1 MKKLF
6 QVVIVLLLIA
16 LLPLPYGIYV
26 LINTI
31 AAAFFGFLS
40 YRLFQEKIN
49 NAAYVCLVLTTIYQP
64 LVRISF
70 GRMGWCILDAV
81 VAASLIVFVF
91 GHGFFKPDTRLGRS
105 VKRLR
110 SLFYL
115 DESGD

>member
-6 QVVIVLLLIA
+6 QVVIALLLIA
-16 LLPLPYGIYV
+16 LLPLPYGLYV

-31 AAAFFGFLS
+31 SAAFFGFLS
-40 YRLFQEKIN
+40 YRLFQEKIT
-49 NAAYVCLVLTTIYQP
+49 NAAYVCLVLTTVYQP
-64 LVRISF
+64 LMRISL
-70 GRMGWCILDAV
+70 GRIGWCLLDAV

-91 GHGFFKPDTRLGRS
+91 GHSLIKPDTRLGKS
-105 VKRLR
+105 IKRLR